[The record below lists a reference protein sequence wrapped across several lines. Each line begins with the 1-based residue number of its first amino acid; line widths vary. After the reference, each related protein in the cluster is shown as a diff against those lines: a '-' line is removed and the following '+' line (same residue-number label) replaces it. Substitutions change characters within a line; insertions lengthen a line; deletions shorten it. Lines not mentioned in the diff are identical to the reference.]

1 MGGENVTGEKKVDI
15 REFVNDIRSGLNC
28 SSLMDKYGLS
38 LPGFLDALDRL
49 VESNAISDEELR
61 SFLPLEKQQITYGEM
76 RELRRSPVH
85 ATLLVCDM
93 ADPASEGMI
102 KNISNGGLLTEGIR
116 SEVGEAKSFLILP
129 KGFPSIGSFTLE
141 AECRWTLRESET
153 GASYSGFRIRSIS
166 EEALSEL
173 EKLLA
178 VLHLREKKLG
188 TKSREDL
195 SIWRST
201 SEEVEVPT
209 EIIEAESVFSS
220 NVTDSGSFDIRMQVK
235 QFGRLL
241 NSFPIPCLLV
251 DEGYRIVLANEYCY
265 VLGSPPERFTG
276 APLLNFF
283 PVDNQIVQS
292 FFEQVFIQRKG
303 IIFGGAMQVENRK
316 IFVKI
321 CLRSIRSGAQRLVLA
336 VVEDVTDE
344 INACAETRSKAG
356 QLGQAYQEVL
366 GRLADAES
374 TLVNRTDAVRL
385 VMNSLD
391 ERIREERGQ
400 LALNLDFHLKPIV
413 DRLKAEGGLSE
424 LGTALLQT
432 LERALKEI
440 SPTSEH
446 RTPRIYSLLTPREIE
461 VCDLVLA
468 GHGTKAIADILG
480 LSVETVTTHRGK
492 IRKKLGLARSDQS
505 LSAWLR
511 GRLELPLDRGGPKGV
526 P

>member
-1 MGGENVTGEKKVDI
+1 MGEKKVVIKD
-15 REFVNDIRSGLNC
+15 FVNDIRSGLNC
-28 SSLMDKYGLS
+28 SSLMDKYDLS

-49 VESNAISDEELR
+49 VESNAITDKELR

-93 ADPASEGMI
+93 ADPASEGLI
-102 KNISNGGLLTEGIR
+102 RNISNGGLLTEGIR

-129 KGFPSIGSFTLE
+129 KSFPSIGSFTLK

-153 GASYSGFRIRSIS
+153 GASCSGFRIRSIS

-188 TKSREDL
+188 SKSREDL
-195 SIWRST
+195 SIWSST

-209 EIIEAESVFSS
+209 EIVEAESVFSS
-220 NVTDSGSFDIRMQVK
+220 NVTDSGSFDIRMQMK

-251 DEGYRIVLANEYCY
+251 DEGYRIALANECCY
-265 VLGSPPERFTG
+265 VLGSTPERFTG

-321 CLRSIRSGAQRLVLA
+321 CLRSIRSGVQRLVLV

-344 INACAETRSKAG
+344 IKACAETRSKAG

-374 TLVNRTDAVRL
+374 LLVNRTDAVRL

-424 LGTALLQT
+424 HGTALLQT